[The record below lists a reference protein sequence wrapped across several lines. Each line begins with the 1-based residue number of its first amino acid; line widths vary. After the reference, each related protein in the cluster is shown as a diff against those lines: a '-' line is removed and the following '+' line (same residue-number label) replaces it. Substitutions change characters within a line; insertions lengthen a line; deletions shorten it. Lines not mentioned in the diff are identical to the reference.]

1 MAYGAFMEIGW
12 FETQDELD
20 EIQRAFVNVLR
31 AHAEAWPLNPAETY
45 LVLPGDEAYGYLL
58 APGQSSYG
66 RLLVIVD
73 IPAPGENLILL
84 TAGAY
89 LDGDH
94 VTGDELHNQM
104 FTLPAEPT
112 PIGFEES
119 GSPEVLAA
127 RTGHWFGTL
136 LHRPIVRHEWLR
148 SGEVYAHRWLFADS
162 GQPLCEG
169 RIRTG
174 VLGPPDRIVNVRE
187 SSTRP

>member
-1 MAYGAFMEIGW
+1 VTFMEIGW
-12 FETQDELD
+12 FETEGKLD
-20 EIQRAFVNVLR
+20 EIQRTFVTMLR

-45 LVLPGDEAYGYLL
+45 LVLPGDEYYGYPL

-73 IPAPGENLILL
+73 IPAPGESLILL

-89 LDGDH
+89 LDGEH

-136 LHRPIVRHEWLR
+136 LRRPVVRHEWLR
-148 SGEVYAHRWLFADS
+148 YGEVYAHRWLFADS

-174 VLGPPDRIVNVRE
+174 DLGPPDRIVAVRGE
-187 SSTRP
+187 ST